1 MDSRRLKDTDQFS
14 EEQQIKIF
22 KKIPGEVKLSM
33 SLDLTRTAIELL
45 KTGIKQRHPEYS
57 DEEIEIAL
65 KRLLLTDELYEK
77 VYNKC

>member
-57 DEEIEIAL
+57 DNEIENAL

>member
-57 DEEIEIAL
+57 DDEIEIAL